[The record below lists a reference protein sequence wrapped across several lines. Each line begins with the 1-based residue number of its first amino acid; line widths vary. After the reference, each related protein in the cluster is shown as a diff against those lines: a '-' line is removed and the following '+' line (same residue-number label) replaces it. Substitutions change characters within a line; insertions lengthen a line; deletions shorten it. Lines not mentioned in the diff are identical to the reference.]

1 MPAQQKADASAAK
14 SKNPDWRLTSQTK
27 SRKTR
32 RQRPRREASY
42 NETKLILK
50 LLRAAL
56 MRGSGGFG
64 TAEPLA
70 LPVPGTS
77 RWN

>member
-1 MPAQQKADASAAK
+1 MKYRYEPADASAAK
-14 SKNPDWRLTSQTK
+14 SKNQRLASQTK